1 MTHQIALTVIA
12 KIKPGKTNDLKELLG
27 TIRENRTKPSL
38 IPFEKF
44 DNVHF
49 ARLFVIDETKD
60 LRGNIIPAS
69 LAFLSNFDAP
79 LDKHLEELATIAGQG
94 LDRIYGHCESY
105 PEPAQRNPASRLAY
119 LKERMVESKPFY
131 TNTIGRTVQQIRQE
145 ERLRNAIAAFL
156 DSRDWSGW
164 DVMEVRKAIQD
175 YVSNRSEFDWAKTL
189 PEPPEL
195 SWRLR
200 ETLHKIGIPLLA
212 LLLSPLILLLLPIGL
227 ILLRIHEEREI
238 PDRSKAD
245 PESVRRLRADED
257 FGVQNQVIAIGHF
270 KLGWFRWVTSR
281 LILEIADYAIRH
293 IYNRGSLSG
302 LNTIHFARWVVI
314 DEGRRLFF
322 TSNYDGSLES
332 YMNDF
337 IDKAFWGLNAIF
349 CNGEG
354 FPKTRWLFLGG
365 IQDEQAYKTF
375 LPTRQI
381 PTQVWY
387 SAYENLSTVNLQNNT
402 AIRVGLFGTLSRSET
417 EEWLGRF

>member
-12 KIKPGKTNDLKELLG
+12 KIKSGKTDVLKELLG
-27 TIRENRTKPSL
+27 TICKNRTKPKI

-49 ARLFVIDETKD
+49 ARFFVIDGTKD
-60 LRGNIIPAS
+60 LRGNVISPS
-69 LAFLSNFDAP
+69 LAFLSNIDAP
-79 LDKHLEELATIAGQG
+79 LNKYLEELATVAEEG
-94 LDRIYGHCESY
+94 LDRIYSHCEGY
-105 PEPAQRNPASRLAY
+105 PEPAQRSPESRHAY
-119 LKERMVESKPFY
+119 LKERMVPSKPFY
-131 TNTIGRTVQQIRQE
+131 VNTRGRTVEQICQE
-145 ERLRNAIAAFL
+145 ARLRDAIATFL

-164 DVMEVRKAIQD
+164 DVIKIREAIQ
-175 YVSNRSEFDWAKTL
+175 EFISSQPEFNWAKV
-189 PEPPEL
+189 PAEPPEF

-212 LLLSPLILLLLPIGL
+212 LLLSPLILLTLPIGL
-227 ILLRIHEEREI
+227 ILLRFHEEREI
-238 PDRSKAD
+238 PDTSKAD
-245 PESVRRLRADED
+245 PETVRKLRADED
-257 FGVQNQVIAIGHF
+257 FGVQNQIIAIGHF

-281 LILEIADYAIRH
+281 LILEIGDYAIRH

-354 FPKTRWLFLGG
+354 FPKTRWLFFGG
-365 IQDEQAYKTF
+365 IQDEQAYKRF

-402 AIRVGLFGTLSRSET
+402 AIRTGLFGTMSRSDT
-417 EEWLGRF
+417 KEWLQRF